1 MKYEYYNP
9 SLERGGSISRAIS
22 KALNINY
29 SDVKNDLIK
38 LSVKLKKD
46 DYHDI
51 EVFDAYLNKNG
62 FKKINV
68 KKDEL
73 VKNLNLDNGTY
84 IVFCCQDD
92 FYHMTCIMDN
102 TLYDNKKDSFNLK
115 TITLY
120 KLEK

>member
-1 MKYEYYNP
+1 MLL
-9 SLERGGSISRAIS
+9 STISYRAVS

-29 SDVKNDLIK
+29 SDVKNNLIK
-38 LSVKLKKD
+38 LSIKLKKD

-62 FKKINV
+62 FKKISV

-84 IVFCCQDD
+84 IVFCYQDD
-92 FYHMTCIMDN
+92 FYHMICIMDN

>member
-1 MKYEYYNP
+1 MEI
-9 SLERGGSISRAIS
+9 GGCIPRAIS

-29 SDVKNDLIK
+29 SDVKNDLKKISIK
-38 LSVKLKKD
+38 LEKD

-51 EVFDAYLNKNG
+51 EVFDAYLKKNG
-62 FKKINV
+62 FKKISV

-84 IVFCCQDD
+84 IVFCYQDN
-92 FYHMTCIMDN
+92 FYHMTCIMEN
-102 TLYDNKKDSFNLK
+102 TLYDNKKDLFNLK

-120 KLEK
+120 KLKK

>member
-1 MKYEYYNP
+1 MLL
-9 SLERGGSISRAIS
+9 STISYRAVS

-29 SDVKNDLIK
+29 SDVKNNLIK
-38 LSVKLKKD
+38 LSIKL
-46 DYHDI
+46 
-51 EVFDAYLNKNG
+51 
-62 FKKINV
+62 

-84 IVFCCQDD
+84 IVFCYQDD

>member
-1 MKYEYYNP
+1 MKYEYYNL
-9 SLERGGSISRAIS
+9 SLEIGGCILRAIS
-22 KALNINY
+22 KALNVNY

-38 LSVKLKKD
+38 LSIKLKKD

-62 FKKINV
+62 FKKISV

-84 IVFCCQDD
+84 IVFCYQDD

-120 KLEK
+120 K

>member
-9 SLERGGSISRAIS
+9 SLERGGCISRAIS

-29 SDVKNDLIK
+29 SDVKNNLIK
-38 LSVKLKKD
+38 LSIKL
-46 DYHDI
+46 
-51 EVFDAYLNKNG
+51 
-62 FKKINV
+62 

-84 IVFCCQDD
+84 IVFCYQDD

>member
-9 SLERGGSISRAIS
+9 SLERGGCISRAIS

-38 LSVKLKKD
+38 LSIKLKKD

-62 FKKINV
+62 FKKISV

-84 IVFCCQDD
+84 IVFCYQDD
-92 FYHMTCIMDN
+92 FYYMTCIMDN